1 MNARALVFLLLGIG
15 NAFAQGFAGL
25 GRDAE
30 GFAVPE
36 PGKRFVFPQDHG
48 AHPEY
53 RIEWWYL
60 TANLT
65 GPDGADYGLQ
75 WTLFRS
81 ALAPG
86 EAEGWESPQVWFG
99 HAAVTS
105 STAHFAT
112 ERFARGGTGQAGV
125 TAEPFVA
132 WITTGRWRETVST
145 TCGLQRRARISP
157 TTLRCA
163 PKARS
168 FSTATVATP

>member
-1 MNARALVFLLLGIG
+1 MNARALIFVLLGVG

-25 GRDAE
+25 GTDAK

-36 PGKRFVFPQDHG
+36 PGKPFEFPQDHG
-48 AHPEY
+48 AHPYY

-105 STAHFAT
+105 ATRHLAT

-125 TAEPFVA
+125 TAEPFAA
-132 WITTGRWRETVST
+132 WIDDWQMAGDSFDRLRLTGD
-145 TCGLQRRARISP
+145 G
-157 TTLRCA
+157 
-163 PKARS
+163 
-168 FSTATVATP
+168 